1 MIIFT
6 IEKCMIFYLQ
16 DVFALPIGL
25 EKKACLKAGAYLH
38 YGPLLCLGFLSDVLS
53 ISVIVTV
60 PLTLT
65 M

>member
-1 MIIFT
+1 
-6 IEKCMIFYLQ
+6 MIFYLQ

-38 YGPLLCLGFLSDVLS
+38 YGPLLCLCFLSDVLS
-53 ISVIVTV
+53 ISLIVTV

-65 M
+65 L